1 MAKNKAKSSSLKIF
15 NVLII
20 LTGLL
25 TFIGVSGVYRI
36 GKYTIE
42 KNIESMQEIDSMSTN
57 MGNIDQYMLYIVSRL
72 NVSKNNTYLENI
84 NLLIEKNEKTAEA
97 YKVISND
104 TSFTDMERRR
114 YNQCRLGIITYDKKV
129 NEIVGKIEN
138 GNFNDAKAI
147 YEQEFTPAKAC
158 LIELLDAVSEL
169 NQRTSEQRLAYNY
182 WFYVI
187 VTVILALATILSVI
201 VVTNNTKRN
210 QQFTEEIAEKTNELH
225 EANASMKSKDE
236 KLTYLAYYDI
246 LTGLPNRYLFTDEV
260 KKRIKTAPT
269 EEFTVVVLDVDNF
282 RQINDTY
289 GYNMG
294 DALLVEYAKRMSAFC
309 GKEYTLARIS
319 GNEFGVLIPE
329 PKSRQEIINCTEVLR
344 NMVSTPVNTGGV
356 ALATTASCGIVTYPR
371 DAAESEEILKL
382 ADIAVHKAKE
392 DGKNRVYFMN

>member
-20 LTGLL
+20 LTGIL

-36 GKYTIE
+36 GKYTTE
-42 KNIESMQEIDSMSTN
+42 KNIQSMQEIDSMSTN
-57 MGNIDQYMLYIVSRL
+57 MGNIDQYMLYIVSGL

-114 YNQCRLGIITYDKKV
+114 YNQCRLGIVTYNKKV

-158 LIELLDAVSEL
+158 LTELLDAVSEL

-182 WFYVI
+182 WFYVV
-187 VTVILALATILSVI
+187 VTVILALATILSII

>member
-187 VTVILALATILSVI
+187 VTVILALATVLSVI

>member
-20 LTGLL
+20 LTGIL

-36 GKYTIE
+36 GKYTTE
-42 KNIESMQEIDSMSTN
+42 KNIQSMQEIDSMSTN
-57 MGNIDQYMLYIVSRL
+57 MGNIDQYMLYIVSGL

-114 YNQCRLGIITYDKKV
+114 YNQCRLGIVTYNKKV

-158 LIELLDAVSEL
+158 LTELLDAVSEL
-169 NQRTSEQRLAYNY
+169 NQKTSEQRLAYNY
-182 WFYVI
+182 WFYVV

>member
-20 LTGLL
+20 FTGLL

-42 KNIESMQEIDSMSTN
+42 KNIASMQEIDSMSTN
-57 MGNIDQYMLYIVSRL
+57 MGNIDQYMLYIVSGL

-187 VTVILALATILSVI
+187 VTVILALATVLSVI

>member
-20 LTGLL
+20 FTGLL

-42 KNIESMQEIDSMSTN
+42 KNIASMQEIDSMSTN
-57 MGNIDQYMLYIVSRL
+57 MGNIDQYMLYIVSGL

-187 VTVILALATILSVI
+187 VTVILALATVLSVI

-356 ALATTASCGIVTYPR
+356 ALATTASCGIITYPR

>member
-42 KNIESMQEIDSMSTN
+42 KNIESMQEIDAMSTN
-57 MGNIDQYMLYIVSRL
+57 MGNIDQYMLYIVSGL

-97 YKVISND
+97 YKVVSND
-104 TSFTDMERRR
+104 TSFTDIERRR
-114 YNQCRLGIITYDKKV
+114 YNQCRLGIVTYNKKV

-158 LIELLDAVSEL
+158 LTELLDAVSEL
-169 NQRTSEQRLAYNY
+169 NQKTSEQRLAYNY
-182 WFYVI
+182 WFYVV

>member
-20 LTGLL
+20 FTGLL

-42 KNIESMQEIDSMSTN
+42 KNIASMQEIDSMSTN

>member
-42 KNIESMQEIDSMSTN
+42 KNIESMQEIDAMSTN
-57 MGNIDQYMLYIVSRL
+57 MGNIDQYMLYIVSGL

-97 YKVISND
+97 YKVVSND
-104 TSFTDMERRR
+104 TSFTDIERRR
-114 YNQCRLGIITYDKKV
+114 YNQCRLGIVTYNKKV

-158 LIELLDAVSEL
+158 LTELLDAVSEL
-169 NQRTSEQRLAYNY
+169 NQKTSEQRLAYNY
-182 WFYVI
+182 WFYVV

-260 KKRIKTAPT
+260 RKRIKTAPT

-371 DAAESEEILKL
+371 DAAESEEMLKL

>member
-20 LTGLL
+20 FTGLL

-42 KNIESMQEIDSMSTN
+42 KNIASMQEIDSMSTN
-57 MGNIDQYMLYIVSRL
+57 MGNIDQYMLYIVSGL

-138 GNFNDAKAI
+138 GNLNDAKAI

-187 VTVILALATILSVI
+187 VTVILALSTILSVI

-371 DAAESEEILKL
+371 DAAESEEMLKL

>member
-1 MAKNKAKSSSLKIF
+1 
-15 NVLII
+15 
-20 LTGLL
+20 
-25 TFIGVSGVYRI
+25 
-36 GKYTIE
+36 
-42 KNIESMQEIDSMSTN
+42 MSTN
-57 MGNIDQYMLYIVSRL
+57 MGNIDQYMLYIVSGL

>member
-20 LTGLL
+20 FTGLL

-42 KNIESMQEIDSMSTN
+42 KNIASMQEIDSMSTN
-57 MGNIDQYMLYIVSRL
+57 MGNIDQYMLYIVSGL

>member
-20 LTGLL
+20 FTGLL

-42 KNIESMQEIDSMSTN
+42 KNIASMQEIDSMSTN
-57 MGNIDQYMLYIVSRL
+57 MGNIDQYMLYIVSGL

-282 RQINDTY
+282 RQINDTSGHNL
-289 GYNMG
+289 GY
-294 DALLVEYAKRMSAFC
+294 ALLVEYAKRMSAFC
-309 GKEYTLARIS
+309 GKEYILARIS

-356 ALATTASCGIVTYPR
+356 ALATTASCGIITYPR

>member
-57 MGNIDQYMLYIVSRL
+57 MGNIDQYMLYIVSGL

-187 VTVILALATILSVI
+187 VTVILALATVLSVI

>member
-187 VTVILALATILSVI
+187 VTVILALATVLSVI

-356 ALATTASCGIVTYPR
+356 ALATTASCGIITYPR

>member
-20 LTGLL
+20 LTGIL

-36 GKYTIE
+36 GKYTTE
-42 KNIESMQEIDSMSTN
+42 KNIQSMQEIDSMSTN
-57 MGNIDQYMLYIVSRL
+57 MGNIDQYMLYIVSGL

-158 LIELLDAVSEL
+158 LTELLDAVSDL
-169 NQRTSEQRLAYNY
+169 SQRTSEQRLAYNY

-187 VTVILALATILSVI
+187 VTVILALATVLSVI

>member
-187 VTVILALATILSVI
+187 VTVILALATVLSVI

-289 GYNMG
+289 GYNLG

>member
-36 GKYTIE
+36 GKYTTE
-42 KNIESMQEIDSMSTN
+42 KNIQSMQEIDSMSTN
-57 MGNIDQYMLYIVSRL
+57 MGNIDQYMLYIVSGL

-114 YNQCRLGIITYDKKV
+114 YNQCRLGIVTYNKKV

-158 LIELLDAVSEL
+158 LTELLDAVSEL
-169 NQRTSEQRLAYNY
+169 NQKTSEQRLAYNY
-182 WFYVI
+182 WFYVV

>member
-36 GKYTIE
+36 GKYTTE
-42 KNIESMQEIDSMSTN
+42 KNIQSMQEIDAMSTN
-57 MGNIDQYMLYIVSRL
+57 MGNIDQYMLYIVSGL
-72 NVSKNNTYLENI
+72 NVNKNNTYLENI
-84 NLLIEKNEKTAEA
+84 KLLIEKNEKAAEN
-97 YKVISND
+97 YKAVSND
-104 TSFTDMERRR
+104 KSFTDMERRR
-114 YNQCRLGIITYDKKV
+114 YNQCRLGIVTYDKKV

-138 GNFNDAKAI
+138 GNLNDAKAI

-158 LIELLDAVSEL
+158 LTELLDAVSDL
-169 NQRTSEQRLAYNY
+169 SQRTSEQRLAYNY
-182 WFYVI
+182 WFYVVI
-187 VTVILALATILSVI
+187 TVILALATVLSVI
-201 VVTNNTKRN
+201 VVTQNAKRN

-260 KKRIKTAPT
+260 RKRIKTAPT

-371 DAAESEEILKL
+371 DAAESEEMLKL

>member
-36 GKYTIE
+36 GKYTTE
-42 KNIESMQEIDSMSTN
+42 KNIQSMQEIDSMSTN
-57 MGNIDQYMLYIVSRL
+57 MGNIEQYMLYIVAGL

-114 YNQCRLGIITYDKKV
+114 YNQCRLGIITYNKKV

-158 LIELLDAVSEL
+158 LTELLDAVSEL
-169 NQRTSEQRLAYNY
+169 NQKTSEQRLAYNY
-182 WFYVI
+182 WFYVV